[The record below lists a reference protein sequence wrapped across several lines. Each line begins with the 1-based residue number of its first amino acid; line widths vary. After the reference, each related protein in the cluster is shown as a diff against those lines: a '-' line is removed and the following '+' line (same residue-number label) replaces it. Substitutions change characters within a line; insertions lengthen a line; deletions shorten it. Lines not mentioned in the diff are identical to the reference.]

1 MCLLKEQD
9 KTTEEVTDV
18 EIGNLCKKEFRVM
31 IVKIIKELGRTMD
44 KQREKLEVFFFFKLE
59 VFNEEVENTKDN
71 QSEMK
76 NTITEMKITLE

>member
-1 MCLLKEQD
+1 
-9 KTTEEVTDV
+9 
-18 EIGNLCKKEFRVM
+18 M

>member
-1 MCLLKEQD
+1 M
-9 KTTEEVTDV
+9 